1 MPRQKAPGHLY
12 SVYMTSYANGEV
24 IHRNSQVIFF

>member
-12 SVYMTSYANGEV
+12 SVYMTSYANDEV
-24 IHRNSQVIFF
+24 IHTEQPGDLF